1 MNQIFLFL
9 PVSYI
14 FWIIW
19 PDIMCKRIAEIE
31 VDTMVI
37 LLWADKDHQCKIV
50 RQSNLDFE
58 LNLDLVKF
66 NSPLF

>member
-1 MNQIFLFL
+1 MNQIFFFL
-9 PVSYI
+9 PVSYV

-19 PDIMCKRIAEIE
+19 PDIVCKRIAEIE
-31 VDTMVI
+31 ADTMVI
-37 LLWADKDHQCKIV
+37 LLWVGHQCKIV